1 MLKSGA
7 ETGGGQP
14 FTTRTPRHDPRM
26 VAAWPEPKMKGRV
39 WLDLQNDVTAKDV
52 ELAAREN
59 FVSVEHVKRYTTLGM
74 ATDQGKTSNLPGLAL
89 MAAITGKTIE
99 ATGTTTYRP
108 PFVPV
113 PLASFAGLRG
123 GQLMNPV
130 RRLALEPE
138 HRADGAYFRE
148 YGGWLRPA
156 WYGPAPETA
165 SVQREARQARESV
178 ALFDGSP
185 LGKIEVIG
193 PDAAAFL
200 DFIYYNTMSTLK
212 PGHCR
217 YGFILA
223 ESGIVYDDGVLVR
236 PGTTPLGLLAAH
248 PSMSGEHARGNRL
261 AFLQLSTTAVS
272 HRRGRLRRPS
282 TESDPR

>member
-156 WYGPAPETA
+156 WHGPAPETA

-223 ESGIVYDDGVLVR
+223 ESGIVYDDGVLVL
-236 PGTTPLGLLAAH
+236 PGTTPLAGCW
-248 PSMSGEHARGNRL
+248 RL
-261 AFLQLSTTAVS
+261 FPA
-272 HRRGRLRRPS
+272 
-282 TESDPR
+282 

>member
-1 MLKSGA
+1 
-7 ETGGGQP
+7 
-14 FTTRTPRHDPRM
+14 M

-123 GQLMNPV
+123 GQLMNPA

-156 WYGPAPETA
+156 WYGPPRDSVGSARGASGARKCRVVRRIAPWQDRGHRTGCGG
-165 SVQREARQARESV
+165 VPGLHLLQHHVHPEAG
-178 ALFDGSP
+178 ALP
-185 LGKIEVIG
+185 LRLHSGGI
-193 PDAAAFL
+193 
-200 DFIYYNTMSTLK
+200 
-212 PGHCR
+212 GHC
-217 YGFILA
+217 L
-223 ESGIVYDDGVLVR
+223 
-236 PGTTPLGLLAAH
+236 
-248 PSMSGEHARGNRL
+248 
-261 AFLQLSTTAVS
+261 
-272 HRRGRLRRPS
+272 
-282 TESDPR
+282 